1 MGLGIALALADSSV
15 VTLAL
20 PDILRQFDV
29 EIPEVA
35 WVLTSYNLGLALAAV
50 PAAYAARRRP
60 VPAFVVGTLVF
71 AAASLACGLAQSFGV
86 LVGARCVQAVG
97 GALLVCAAL
106 DLLSAIDGSDAR
118 AVRTWA
124 TAGVL
129 GAALGPAAGGI
140 LTETLGWE
148 SIFLVQAPLA
158 IVTLAAV
165 WRLSVRPL
173 VEPAGRPN
181 VPANL
186 ALLLLSGALTAALF
200 LLVLLLVD
208 GWRIAPAAA
217 GVIVTVMPAAAIA
230 TGHYAD
236 RVGSSATRAGSGA
249 ILVAGG
255 LAALGV
261 LPGSAWWWTIAPQVL
276 VGAGLGLALSALTER
291 ALHGRSP
298 QAVHGGWTIAARHA
312 GVVVGL
318 LLLTP
323 IFTSA
328 LDRNEDRALRAG
340 AAAVIDSRIPPL
352 DKLAVA
358 QDVLAVVRAADRE
371 VPDVRVAFADR
382 PDDPEYRTLEERLV
396 SELDRAVTAA
406 FSRPFLLGA
415 LLALASL
422 VPIAVSRRARERMRV
437 VLLASAV
444 AAALVGAYV
453 ALGGTSYEPSPV
465 ADPCAARPAR
475 ETSTTGERLELVL
488 LAAADE
494 TACALGV
501 SREELVLA
509 LRSVD
514 ELEQLAD
521 QEGRSRDELEEALRD
536 GLRRAVDEAVE
547 QGLIGD
553 TTASALRFA
562 AERLPLSLLLSILRG
577 ASSFLE

>member
-1 MGLGIALALADSSV
+1 MSARSRRGLVGLGIALALADSSV

-20 PDILRQFDV
+20 PDILRRFEV

-35 WVLTSYNLGLALAAV
+35 WVLTSYNLVLALAAV
-50 PAAYAARRRP
+50 PAAYVARRRP

-71 AAASLACGLAQSFGV
+71 AAASLACGLASSFEL

-106 DLLSAIDGSDAR
+106 DLLTAIDGTDAR

-124 TAGVL
+124 MAGVL
-129 GAALGPAAGGI
+129 GAALGPAVGGI

-158 IVTLAAV
+158 LLTLVAV
-165 WRLSVRPL
+165 WRLRVRP
-173 VEPAGRPN
+173 VVVPAGRPN

-186 ALLLLSGALTAALF
+186 ALLLVSGALTAALF

-208 GWRIAPAAA
+208 GWRISPAAA

-230 TGHYAD
+230 TARFAERLGGTA
-236 RVGSSATRAGSGA
+236 VRAASGA
-249 ILVAGG
+249 ILIAGG
-255 LAALGV
+255 LGALGV
-261 LPGSAWWWTIAPQVL
+261 LPGSDWWWTVVPQL
-276 VGAGLGLALSALTER
+276 AVGVGLGLALSALTER
-291 ALHGRSP
+291 ALAGRSP

-323 IFTSA
+323 IFTTA

-340 AAAVIDSRIPPL
+340 AAAVLDSDIPPL
-352 DKLAVA
+352 DKIGVA

-371 VPDVRVAFADR
+371 VPDVRVAFEER
-382 PDDPEYRTLEERLV
+382 PDDDEYRTLEAQLV

-422 VPIAVSRRARERMRV
+422 VPIAVSRKQ
-437 VLLASAV
+437 
-444 AAALVGAYV
+444 
-453 ALGGTSYEPSPV
+453 
-465 ADPCAARPAR
+465 
-475 ETSTTGERLELVL
+475 
-488 LAAADE
+488 
-494 TACALGV
+494 V
-501 SREELVLA
+501 SV
-509 LRSVD
+509 
-514 ELEQLAD
+514 
-521 QEGRSRDELEEALRD
+521 
-536 GLRRAVDEAVE
+536 
-547 QGLIGD
+547 
-553 TTASALRFA
+553 
-562 AERLPLSLLLSILRG
+562 
-577 ASSFLE
+577 

>member
-1 MGLGIALALADSSV
+1 MTSSRRRALVGLGIGLALADSSV

-20 PDILRQFDV
+20 PDILRRFDV
-29 EIPEVA
+29 EIPQVA

-60 VPAFVVGTLVF
+60 VAAFVVGTLVF
-71 AAASLACGLAQSFGV
+71 ATASLVCGLAPSFGV

-106 DLLSAIDGSDAR
+106 DLLTAIEGSDAR

-124 TAGVL
+124 SAGVL

-158 IVTLAAV
+158 LVTLLGV
-165 WRLSVRPL
+165 VRLDVRPL
-173 VEPAGRPN
+173 VESAGRPSL
-181 VPANL
+181 PANA
-186 ALLLLSGALTAALF
+186 ALLLLSGALTAALL

-208 GWRIAPAAA
+208 GWHMPPAVA
-217 GVIVTVMPAAAIA
+217 GVVVTVMPVAAIA
-230 TGHYAD
+230 TAAFAD
-236 RVGSSATRAGSGA
+236 RVGSTVVRAASGV

-261 LPGSAWWWTIAPQVL
+261 LPGSNWGWTVLPQVL

-323 IFTSA
+323 VFTSA

-340 AAAVIDSRIPPL
+340 AAAVLDSRIPPL
-352 DKLAVA
+352 EKLAVA
-358 QDVLAVVRAADRE
+358 QDVLAIVRAADRE
-371 VPDVRVAFADR
+371 VPDVREAFVDR
-382 PDDPEYRTLEERLV
+382 PDVPEYRSLEERLV

-406 FSRPFLLGA
+406 FSRPFLLAA
-415 LLALASL
+415 LLALAAL
-422 VPIAVSRRARERMRV
+422 VPIAVSRRE
-437 VLLASAV
+437 
-444 AAALVGAYV
+444 
-453 ALGGTSYEPSPV
+453 
-465 ADPCAARPAR
+465 
-475 ETSTTGERLELVL
+475 
-488 LAAADE
+488 
-494 TACALGV
+494 V
-501 SREELVLA
+501 SV
-509 LRSVD
+509 
-514 ELEQLAD
+514 
-521 QEGRSRDELEEALRD
+521 
-536 GLRRAVDEAVE
+536 
-547 QGLIGD
+547 
-553 TTASALRFA
+553 
-562 AERLPLSLLLSILRG
+562 
-577 ASSFLE
+577 

>member
-1 MGLGIALALADSSV
+1 VSATRRRALIGLGIALALADSSV

-20 PDILRQFDV
+20 PDILREFDV
-29 EIPEVA
+29 EIPVVA
-35 WVLTSYNLGLALAAV
+35 WVLTSYNLALALAAV

-60 VPAFVVGTLVF
+60 VLAFVAGTLVF
-71 AAASLACGLAQSFGV
+71 AAASLACGLASSFGV

-106 DLLSAIDGSDAR
+106 DVLGAVDGSDAR

-124 TAGVL
+124 SAGVL

-158 IVTLAAV
+158 LLTLVGV

-173 VEPAGRPN
+173 VEPAGRPS
-181 VPANL
+181 VTANL
-186 ALLLLSGALTAALF
+186 ALLLVSGALTAALF

-208 GWRIAPAAA
+208 GWRIDPAVA
-217 GVIVTVMPAAAIA
+217 GVIVTVMPAAAIVSGRFA
-230 TGHYAD
+230 P
-236 RVGSSATRAGSGA
+236 RVGGSMVRAASGA
-249 ILVAGG
+249 ILIAGG

-291 ALHGRSP
+291 ALQGRSP

-323 IFTSA
+323 IFTTA

-340 AAAVIDSRIPPL
+340 AAAVLDSSIPPL
-352 DKLAVA
+352 DKLGVA

-371 VPDVRVAFADR
+371 VPDVRVAFEDR
-382 PDDPEYRTLEERLV
+382 PDDAEYRSLEERLV

-406 FSRPFLLGA
+406 FSRPFLLAA
-415 LLALASL
+415 LLALAAL
-422 VPIAVSRRARERMRV
+422 VPIAVSRR
-437 VLLASAV
+437 
-444 AAALVGAYV
+444 
-453 ALGGTSYEPSPV
+453 
-465 ADPCAARPAR
+465 
-475 ETSTTGERLELVL
+475 
-488 LAAADE
+488 
-494 TACALGV
+494 GV
-501 SREELVLA
+501 SV
-509 LRSVD
+509 
-514 ELEQLAD
+514 
-521 QEGRSRDELEEALRD
+521 
-536 GLRRAVDEAVE
+536 
-547 QGLIGD
+547 
-553 TTASALRFA
+553 
-562 AERLPLSLLLSILRG
+562 
-577 ASSFLE
+577 